1 MTDQNQEIQDP
12 DQVIQQV
19 ETDNKD
25 KKEEKVTS
33 KQFGLKLNKY
43 FALGCGLS
51 IFWYSFKIYDT
62 SFKRSHLKKQL
73 VYSPSIIQQSNKK
86 LNEYLNNLT
95 SQIKDFLS
103 YTEDKNSLES
113 YQLYGKIKEKLQILD
128 AGLQKSMKTIDDSIQ
143 KYYQLD
149 TQSEKEHI
157 PIYFIKE
164 NGQTTVRINSI
175 LVMGRIGQPENN
187 QNFLLNT
194 DQSEYLIYKK
204 NFKEKLFI
212 NNMLQSR
219 QNPIH
224 DVKEQWVNSF
234 QLHDTQ
240 KDMKVLVNNFSSK
253 TIITEDCL
261 DHIYNLKDIMK
272 LEKELGILFACSLL
286 LSPFPFYNG
295 IQIGVQESE
304 LGIKARGI
312 FCLLGDLVFDSKSQ
326 SFRMENPQFI
336 ARSKQAIIEYLN
348 QNIKFY
354 QGKLK
359 IAIYGLAL
367 SGVIYYVLTHKQK
380 ISAIYQ
386 NAKQRIKKGLLYLYN
401 NIL

>member
-1 MTDQNQEIQDP
+1 MIDQNQEIQESN
-12 DQVIQQV
+12 QSIQQL
-19 ETDNKD
+19 EAEKQD
-25 KKEEKVTS
+25 KKEEQITS

-43 FALGCGLS
+43 FALGCSVS
-51 IFWYSFKIYDT
+51 IIWYSYKIYDT
-62 SFKRSHLKKQL
+62 SFKRSHLQKQL

-103 YTEDKNSLES
+103 YTEEQNSLDS
-113 YQLYGKIKEKLQILD
+113 YQIYSKIKEKLQVLD

-157 PIYFIKE
+157 PITFIKE

-175 LVMGRIGQPENN
+175 LVMGRLGQPENS
-187 QNFLLNT
+187 QEFLLNA

-234 QLHDTQ
+234 QLYDTQ
-240 KDMKVLVNNFSSK
+240 KDMKVLVNNFSSQ
-253 TIITEDCL
+253 TVITEDCL

-295 IQIGVQESE
+295 IQIGVQDSE

-348 QNIKFY
+348 YNIKFY

-359 IAIYGLAL
+359 MAIYGLAL
-367 SGVIYYVLTHKQK
+367 SGLIYYTLTHKQK
-380 ISAIYQ
+380 VASVYQ
-386 NAKQRIKKGLLYLYN
+386 NIKQRIKKGLLYIYN